1 MDRAVSLLAA
11 EPLTHREVVSLLDSR
26 LPVRDA
32 AWSWNE
38 ADDLLDGLEFRPAP
52 SGVVRV
58 RVTVDD
64 GTVSLE
70 EFDAAGVSLGEVGF
84 RGDVRRNL
92 DVLTLAVVV
101 AVNRVER

>member
-1 MDRAVSLLAA
+1 MDRAVSFLAA
-11 EPLTHREVVSLLDSR
+11 EPLTHREVVNLLDAR

-32 AWSWNE
+32 AWSWTE
-38 ADDLLDGLEFRPAP
+38 AEATLDGLEFRPDPA
-52 SGVVRV
+52 GVVRV

-70 EFDAAGVSLGEVGF
+70 EFDRAGVSLGEVGF

-92 DVLTLAVVV
+92 DVLTLALIV
-101 AVNRVER
+101 ATNRVEP